1 MDNGADN
8 YRRYLDGDDG
18 AFTAIVEEY
27 RDGLIFFINRFVQDP
42 ATAEDIA
49 IDVFAEL
56 IVHPRRYDFRA
67 SLKTY
72 LYTMGRSR
80 ALNHLK
86 HRRRFPEVELSE
98 SDAVSEE
105 PESALLTDER
115 RRVVSDAMD
124 RLTPDKRTVL
134 HLIYFEDMSYEQAAQ
149 VMKKSVKQID
159 NLLYRAKSELRTII
173 GKDGIELL

>member
-1 MDNGADN
+1 MDNGSDN
-8 YRRYLDGDDG
+8 YRRYLGGDEN

-27 RDGLIFFINRFVQDP
+27 RDGLIFFINRFLQDP

-98 SDAVSEE
+98 SIAVSQE
-105 PESALLTDER
+105 PDSVLLTDER
-115 RRVVSDAMD
+115 QRVISTAMD
-124 RLTPDKRTVL
+124 QLSPDKRTVL
-134 HLIYFEDMSYEQAAQ
+134 HLIYFEDMSYEQAAR
-149 VMKKSVKQID
+149 VMKKNIKQID
-159 NLLYRAKSELRTII
+159 NLLYRAKSELRSII
-173 GKDGIELL
+173 GKDGVELL